1 MLIQKGYLAMHYKF
15 LKTVSYDLAIE
26 YDNTIKQM
34 QKWSKMKN
42 MQIVFKWT
50 VRYFSEEKVY
60 VYVYVICLY
69 VQIHMDIYMYI
80 HSFKEEKEM

>member
-1 MLIQKGYLAMHYKF
+1 
-15 LKTVSYDLAIE
+15 
-26 YDNTIKQM
+26 
-34 QKWSKMKN
+34 MKN

-80 HSFKEEKEM
+80 HSSNGKKEM